1 MLMPFWPTK
10 ATLKPD
16 CSHNVINSVKQ
27 TELVQNVIIH
37 SKMRQNLVMMLMKT
51 LYSTSNWARRPT
63 NCWLG
68 NKIFGLKQNGSPR
81 HKNVKIT
88 THKNTN

>member
-1 MLMPFWPTK
+1 
-10 ATLKPD
+10 
-16 CSHNVINSVKQ
+16 
-27 TELVQNVIIH
+27 
-37 SKMRQNLVMMLMKT
+37 MKT